1 MDSYNYFDDQT
12 IGFSISVI
20 LSCGTYEFIKIS
32 KHQYCVVNYAKNCDP
47 FVYSKLS
54 TVLATIEASSL
65 YDTLKKF
72 VR

>member
-1 MDSYNYFDDQT
+1 MDSYNYFDDQK

-20 LSCGTYEFIKIS
+20 LPCGTYDFTKIS
-32 KHQYCVVNYAKNCDP
+32 EHQYCVVNYAKNCEP

-54 TVLATIEASSL
+54 TVLTTIEASNL

-72 VR
+72 ER